1 MMMILLLFLQK
12 QNLDIRIGPESVLAA
27 HARSLPAAGS
37 RCPAGADSAPHSE
50 QNFLPTVR
58 VGHAWTLGLVRRP
71 VVLSGMRR
79 WPSEALH
86 GCCVENGFIMET
98 LSGAYSQGSQE
109 LSASAGAY

>member
-1 MMMILLLFLQK
+1 MHVREVCEWKRGGLG
-12 QNLDIRIGPESVLAA
+12 NAVSS
-27 HARSLPAAGS
+27 H
-37 RCPAGADSAPHSE
+37 GA
-50 QNFLPTVR
+50 

-109 LSASAGAY
+109 LSAPAGAC

>member
-1 MMMILLLFLQK
+1 MFL
-12 QNLDIRIGPESVLAA
+12 GPALRACGAYMS
-27 HARSLPAAGS
+27 G
-37 RCPAGADSAPHSE
+37 RCASGNVEGWAT
-50 QNFLPTVR
+50 QCLPTVR

-109 LSASAGAY
+109 LSAPAGAC